1 MKRIRGIFW
10 VVASALLA
18 LYGASAAAQA
28 VQEECSPPPQGGDCN
43 YPNAQPLVLG
53 ADGTM
58 SVKGVIGVSEF
69 WKLAQNDVDLYSFYA
84 LAGKALIIDID
95 GGIKSTTLLGRS
107 VDTSLSLLGPGP
119 DYLVQHQALT
129 CLSGA
134 DAGSVNAKDPCI
146 LFTAQAEGV
155 YIVAVT
161 GAPALVYDG
170 GRIDWGV
177 VTSSNRDYINGAY
190 TLIVTGALEIPS
202 LVYMN
207 IEIKPG
213 SRTFAPPQAKGN
225 IAVALLS
232 SGDFDALKAD
242 QRSLTF
248 GATGDEQSLKKCAP
262 EGRDVN
268 GDGRL
273 DLVCHFDIEMA
284 KFGPDHLGGVLKGMI
299 GEKHFE
305 GRGLLK
311 VVPAKK

>member
-1 MKRIRGIFW
+1 MKRIRGILW

-28 VQEECSPPPQGGDCN
+28 IEQDKDGN
-43 YPNAQPLVLG
+43 YPKAQPLVRG

-58 SVKGVIGVSEF
+58 SVKGVIGVSQLWET
-69 WKLAQNDVDLYSFYA
+69 AENDVDLYSFYA
-84 LAGKALIIDID
+84 LAGKVLTIDID
-95 GGIKSTTLLGRS
+95 GGMKSSTLLGRS
-107 VDTSLSLLGPGP
+107 VDTSLTLLGPGP
-119 DYLVQHQALT
+119 NYPVLRQALT

-134 DAGSVNAKDPCI
+134 DAGSISAKDACI
-146 LFTAQAEGV
+146 LNFTAPAEGV

-170 GRIDWGV
+170 GRIDWGGA
-177 VTSSNRDYINGAY
+177 TSSNGSY

-202 LVYMN
+202 LVYIN

-213 SRTFAPPQAKGN
+213 SRMFAPPQAKGN

-242 QRSLTF
+242 QGSLTF

-284 KFGPDHLGGVLKGMI
+284 KFGPDHLEGVLKGMI

-305 GRGLLK
+305 GGGPLK
-311 VVPAKK
+311 IVPAKK